1 MKNEPNIEWE
11 MNHRILAIEKNLGLT
26 LFTLKKQICQRET
39 MTCSKSSSLTQKWDH
54 TLFSMVLSLPKEDTK
69 VYVLPFCA
77 KVFIKTEGMS
87 QLKIVK
93 LLIVVNSFSLEIL
106 VKQCPIHQG
115 WIKFSPDWRQNK
127 MTSHS
132 PLGTYDFIKNP

>member
-1 MKNEPNIEWE
+1 M
-11 MNHRILAIEKNLGLT
+11 RLS
-26 LFTLKKQICQRET
+26 LKIIVKDRET
-39 MTCSKSSSLTQKWDH
+39 Y
-54 TLFSMVLSLPKEDTK
+54 KEDTK

-115 WIKFSPDWRQNK
+115 
-127 MTSHS
+127 
-132 PLGTYDFIKNP
+132 